1 MSAPEVPAGA
11 RTVELLLHK
20 GSFLSMNDRRHPLAH
35 ARMVKSL
42 RQMGYWHARGANLQD
57 AHLGRTRVDVHI
69 TRPRRGGIKDPANA
83 HATLKPMID
92 GMVDAGVWTD
102 DDHTHVVG
110 PFPLFS
116 TNRTEG
122 DFYRLA
128 FLLYGVTP
136 GDVGEG
142 S

>member
-1 MSAPEVPAGA
+1 MSAPVVPAGA
-11 RTVELLLHK
+11 RTVEMLLRK

-83 HATLKPMID
+83 HATLKPLID

-102 DDHTHVVG
+102 DDHTHVEG
-110 PFPLFS
+110 PFPIL
-116 TNRTEG
+116 TDERTAT
-122 DFYRLA
+122 DAYRIVVVLTP
-128 FLLYGVTP
+128 LDGGQVTP
-136 GDVGEG
+136 
-142 S
+142 